1 MIFMAEQKKKIE
13 LKNKKIWI
21 AGITGMVGQ
30 AILRQLK
37 KKKYNF
43 KLLNSKHLDLRR
55 QTDVEA
61 WMKKNKPDII
71 FLAAA
76 KVGGI
81 FANDKYPVDFIE
93 DNLLISLNVI
103 RSSYLNKV
111 KKLVFLGSSCI
122 YPKNSEQPITENL
135 ILSGALEPTNQW
147 YALAKI
153 SGMKICEAYRKQ
165 FGCNFITLLPSN
177 LYGPGDNFNLKSSHV
192 PAALMDRFHFAKEK
206 KKKYVSVWGTGK
218 PFREFLFVDD
228 MAEAS
233 VFLAENYNL
242 KEPINV
248 GTGKEVSI
256 EQFARLIKKVVSYN
270 GKIVF
275 DKKKPD
281 GVYRKLLNVEKI
293 NKLGWSAKTSVEI
306 GLKKYYKWYLNNL
319 DQIRR

>member
-1 MIFMAEQKKKIE
+1 MDCWDDRNGWPGNFKTIK
-13 LKNKKIWI
+13 
-21 AGITGMVGQ
+21 
-30 AILRQLK
+30 K

-55 QTDVEA
+55 QIDVEA

-81 FANDKYPVDFIE
+81 FANDKYPVEFIE

-177 LYGPGDNFNLKSSHV
+177 LYGPGDNFNLKNSHV

-206 KKKYVSVWGTGK
+206 KKICISMG
-218 PFREFLFVDD
+218 
-228 MAEAS
+228 
-233 VFLAENYNL
+233 
-242 KEPINV
+242 
-248 GTGKEVSI
+248 
-256 EQFARLIKKVVSYN
+256 
-270 GKIVF
+270 
-275 DKKKPD
+275 
-281 GVYRKLLNVEKI
+281 YRKTFKRVPFC
-293 NKLGWSAKTSVEI
+293 
-306 GLKKYYKWYLNNL
+306 
-319 DQIRR
+319 